1 MKKILGV
8 ALAAAIV
15 MLLTGFAMAQWAGP
29 GPGYGPR
36 GGMMGRGAGGP
47 GGGFGPGGGP
57 CWNQQGGTPATATAI
72 DEAKA
77 KELATE
83 YVAKNLPGYQVE
95 KLVKFD
101 RPRGAMYQV
110 EVKGPQGE
118 LQYLHINP
126 WGNVRSFG
134 AGRAL

>member
-8 ALAAAIV
+8 ALAAV
-15 MLLTGFAMAQWAGP
+15 LVLGMSGLVLAQWGGP
-29 GPGYGPR
+29 GQGGGPR
-36 GGMMGRGAGGP
+36 GGMMGWGP
-47 GGGFGPGGGP
+47 GGGSGPGGGP
-57 CWNQQGGTPATATAI
+57 CWNQQGGAPASATI

-77 KELATE
+77 KQIAAD
-83 YVAKNLPGYQVE
+83 YVSKNLPGYQVE

-101 RPRGAMYQV
+101 RPRGPMYQV

-126 WGNVRSFG
+126 FGYVRSFG
-134 AGRAL
+134 AGRSL